1 MDITENFYNQIVK
14 DLKDNIIKRYCVY
27 YNNDIDCWY
36 GNSMWYD
43 YEEGFTPTIDI
54 DPEIKEPKTYLN
66 KKLKDWFYLSKLQ
79 KKLLENEYYYCTP
92 SDQKIISQNGSY
104 FDVINIK
111 QYCLKYNI
119 NYYSKLHPIFFQ
131 KWADD
136 LYWTLNGFP
145 DNELEEKFNKLKE
158 ENDFLYPPKKEEKKK
173 ITKTTSERSKLTA
186 GLRYDIFRRDNFRCQ
201 ICGRSAQD
209 EGVVL
214 HVDHIIPV
222 SKGGKTEWNNLRTLC
237 QDCNLGKSN
246 KIE

>member
-1 MDITENFYNQIVK
+1 MNITENFYNQIVK

-27 YNNDIDCWY
+27 YNNDVDCWF
-36 GNSMWYD
+36 GNNMFYN
-43 YEEGFTPTIDI
+43 YEEGFIPATEGFDV
-54 DPEIKEPKTYLN
+54 KEPKTYIN
-66 KKLKDWFYLSKLQ
+66 KKLNNWFYLSELQ

-92 SDQKIISQNGSY
+92 SDEKIKKQNGSY

-119 NYYSKLHPIFFQ
+119 DYYSKLHPIFIE
-131 KWADD
+131 KWGYNLYESLEGLFTVDD
-136 LYWTLNGFP
+136 
-145 DNELEEKFNKLKE
+145 LEEKFNKLKK
-158 ENDFLYPPKKEEKKK
+158 ENDLLYPSQKEEKKK
-173 ITKTTSERSKLTA
+173 TRKTNSERSKLTA

-209 EGVVL
+209 EGVIL
-214 HVDHIIPV
+214 HVDHIIPI
-222 SKGGKTEWNNLRTLC
+222 SKGGKTEWDNLQTLC